1 MELQKEYEKLYQHW
15 LKEFQIPD
23 LTELSQETY
32 YQYKKFLDF
41 INDYQEEEENE
52 IRDHIIKSYKENV
65 NYLFN
70 DFLKIRELKITNS
83 ALILKEIKIDNF
95 IEAEKLLYENF
106 VSSIKGYKK
115 VKALSL
121 YEKDE
126 IPPNKLIEPGI
137 EIKSVVEEVLI
148 SKNEKTSKIL
158 KSIKKDDRE
167 EIKYTL
173 VRFLK
178 NTPPLV
184 GVDLINYGPFEKEDI
199 ANLPQKNAKILIIED
214 FAEKIEVS

>member
-1 MELQKEYEKLYQHW
+1 MELQEEYEKLYQHW
-15 LKEFQIPD
+15 LIEFQSID

-32 YQYKKFLDF
+32 NQYKKFLDF
-41 INDYQEEEENE
+41 IIDYQEEEKNE
-52 IRDHIIKSYKENV
+52 IRDHIVKSYKDNI

-70 DFLKIRELKITNS
+70 DFLKIRELKIINS
-83 ALILKEIKIDNF
+83 ALVLNEINIDDV
-95 IEAEKLLYENF
+95 IEAEKLLYENL

-121 YEKDE
+121 YEEDQL
-126 IPPNKLIEPGI
+126 PPNKLIEP
-137 EIKSVVEEVLI
+137 EVEEKSVFDEVPI
-148 SKNEKTSKIL
+148 SKKERASKIL
-158 KSIKKDDRE
+158 DTIKKVDQE
-167 EIKYTL
+167 KIKYTL

-214 FAEKIEVS
+214 FAERIEIS

>member
-15 LKEFQIPD
+15 LKEFQTTD

-32 YQYKKFLDF
+32 SRYKNFLDF
-41 INDYQEEEENE
+41 IIDYQEEEQNE
-52 IRDHIIKSYKENV
+52 IKNNIVKSYKDNI

-70 DFLKIRELKITNS
+70 DFLKIRELKIINS
-83 ALILKEIKIDNF
+83 ALVLNEINIDNV
-95 IEAEKLLYENF
+95 IEAEKLLYENL

-121 YEKDE
+121 YEEDQL
-126 IPPNKLIEPGI
+126 PPNKLIEP
-137 EIKSVVEEVLI
+137 EVEEKSVFDEVPI
-148 SKNEKTSKIL
+148 SKKERASKIL
-158 KSIKKDDRE
+158 DTIKKVDQE
-167 EIKYTL
+167 KIKYTL

-214 FAEKIEVS
+214 FAERIEIS